1 MARKKRALHTAPL
14 AEAELGI
21 WDTALYGRL
30 SVLDNGKADGDPIE
44 SQVALMEQY
53 VSEHPELRIVERF
66 LDNGYTGTNYDRPRF
81 QAMMRAVKA
90 GKINCIIVKDLSR
103 LGRNYIETGNFLER
117 ICPKLGVRFISIND
131 HYDTAALQSQDELAV
146 SLKNIVN
153 DYYAKEISQK
163 AGAALKAKRL
173 NGEYIG
179 SYAPHGYLKDPENK
193 NHLII
198 DPVTAPVIRQ
208 IYQWRAQGLGYGTIT
223 RLLNERDIPSPGRY
237 RFEHGIITNNNKKG
251 SALLWNRHALSDILR
266 NIAYIGHLAQGKCS
280 ASLIRGIPVHRTK
293 ESEWDVS
300 YHTHEP
306 IISEE
311 LFYQVQALNQ
321 ERADTYRSN
330 YGACSHLPKRKN
342 PYGKKLICADCGAQ
356 MKLYR
361 NLSRDRKKAYFT
373 YLCPTYEEHRELRC
387 TKKSI
392 RSDDLDAA
400 VLQALR
406 VQMDLFCDA
415 HKVLNALAGRE
426 LSRPEHTVELELQR
440 IEQEIKRKQGYA
452 MALYEDYKAGIL
464 TKEEC
469 AIARSKYQADVER
482 LKEQA
487 ALLRGESNLHTQVIE
502 KANGWAE
509 RFEQYRHAEVISA
522 DLVAAFFKEIR
533 VSADG
538 SIHVT
543 FLFEDEL
550 RLIQEQNQ
558 ALQTEV
564 A

>member
-1 MARKKRALHTAPL
+1 M
-14 AEAELGI
+14 
-21 WDTALYGRL
+21 
-30 SVLDNGKADGDPIE
+30 
-44 SQVALMEQY
+44 
-53 VSEHPELRIVERF
+53 
-66 LDNGYTGTNYDRPRF
+66 
-81 QAMMRAVKA
+81 
-90 GKINCIIVKDLSR
+90 
-103 LGRNYIETGNFLER
+103 
-117 ICPKLGVRFISIND
+117 
-131 HYDTAALQSQDELAV
+131 
-146 SLKNIVN
+146 
-153 DYYAKEISQK
+153 
-163 AGAALKAKRL
+163 KAKRL

-251 SALLWNRHALSDILR
+251 STLLWNRHALSDILR

-321 ERADTYRSN
+321 ERADTYHSN

-361 NLSRDRKKAYFT
+361 
-373 YLCPTYEEHRELRC
+373 YEEHRELRC
-387 TKKSI
+387 TKKSV

-415 HKVLNALAGRE
+415 HKVLNVLAGRE
-426 LSRPEHTVELELQR
+426 LSRPEHTAELELQR

-487 ALLRGESNLHTQVIE
+487 AQLRGESNLHTQVIE

-533 VSADG
+533 
-538 SIHVT
+538 
-543 FLFEDEL
+543 FEDEL

>member
-1 MARKKRALHTAPL
+1 
-14 AEAELGI
+14 
-21 WDTALYGRL
+21 
-30 SVLDNGKADGDPIE
+30 
-44 SQVALMEQY
+44 
-53 VSEHPELRIVERF
+53 
-66 LDNGYTGTNYDRPRF
+66 
-81 QAMMRAVKA
+81 
-90 GKINCIIVKDLSR
+90 
-103 LGRNYIETGNFLER
+103 
-117 ICPKLGVRFISIND
+117 
-131 HYDTAALQSQDELAV
+131 
-146 SLKNIVN
+146 
-153 DYYAKEISQK
+153 
-163 AGAALKAKRL
+163 
-173 NGEYIG
+173 
-179 SYAPHGYLKDPENK
+179 
-193 NHLII
+193 
-198 DPVTAPVIRQ
+198 
-208 IYQWRAQGLGYGTIT
+208 
-223 RLLNERDIPSPGRY
+223 
-237 RFEHGIITNNNKKG
+237 
-251 SALLWNRHALSDILR
+251 
-266 NIAYIGHLAQGKCS
+266 
-280 ASLIRGIPVHRTK
+280 
-293 ESEWDVS
+293 
-300 YHTHEP
+300 
-306 IISEE
+306 
-311 LFYQVQALNQ
+311 
-321 ERADTYRSN
+321 
-330 YGACSHLPKRKN
+330 
-342 PYGKKLICADCGAQ
+342 

-387 TKKSI
+387 TKKSV

-426 LSRPEHTVELELQR
+426 LSRPEHTAELELQR

-469 AIARSKYQADVER
+469 AIARSKYQADMER

-502 KANGWAE
+502 KANRWAE